1 MLRGQFG
8 RLAKDVPRRQYVI
21 RRFAGIAVGDEHRP
35 RIVTTPERLYVRSLE
50 RCGDVIPLLRHS
62 GELDVCD
69 VPLDDLGRVLEVRQG
84 APKLDGVD
92 PSGREHLECRGPDRS
107 YQELALLTRLFAY
120 VELRKLY

>member
-8 RLAKDVPRRQYVI
+8 RLAKNVPRRQYVI
-21 RRFAGIAVGDEHRP
+21 RRFAGIAVRNQERP
-35 RIVTTPERLYVRSLE
+35 RIVTTPKRFDVRALE
-50 RCGDVIPLLRHS
+50 RRRDFIPLLRHS

-92 PSGREHLECRGPDRS
+92 PSGGEHLECRGPDRS
-107 YQELALLTRLFAY
+107 DEKLALLTRLLAD
-120 VELRKLY
+120 VELRELY